1 MYLKEMTRLNAALN
15 ALYMEQDD
23 IYSAYAAH
31 FGLSGTAF
39 WILYA
44 ICESDEVKT
53 QNALADA
60 FHIPRQSI
68 NSAAASLVKQGYVA
82 LEQLPGARS
91 GKALRL
97 TDTGK
102 AFCGRVIYPFFAIEG
117 RAHDALGAD
126 AERYVELTRRM
137 IAALGD
143 GVAEAVK

>member
-23 IYSAYAAH
+23 IYSVYAAH

-60 FHIPRQSI
+60 FHMPRQSI
-68 NSAAASLVKQGYVA
+68 NSAAAALAKQGYVA

-97 TDTGK
+97 TDVGK
-102 AFCGRVIYPFFAIEG
+102 AFCDRVIYPFFAIES
-117 RAHDALGAD
+117 RALGALGAD

-143 GVAEAVK
+143 GVTDAIK